1 MQNREPYMQ
10 KIIGNRY
17 TKTKASFEKSLCLFL
32 YQLGKKGKSLKTCL
46 NISGLGMQFKG
57 VKAVQN
63 VSMNLEE
70 GKLYALIGT
79 NGAGKTTIIN
89 MISGVLKPT
98 AGTICFQETDI
109 TGMRPD
115 RIAKMGVTRTYQ
127 NLRLFKKMTVLDNV
141 LMGAQMHSTCGAWES
156 VFQTSRFRENEKSMR
171 EHARRMLDI
180 MGIAAFEKELA
191 GSLPYGN
198 QRKLEIARILAS
210 NPKLLL
216 LDEPAAGM
224 NPQESHEL
232 VDIIRGIQKEFG
244 LTILLI
250 EHDMKVVMNL
260 CEYIYCMAAGEVIA
274 EGGPEAIRNNPRVIE
289 AYLGKRA
296 SHVTN

>member
-1 MQNREPYMQ
+1 MECLT
-10 KIIGNRY
+10 I
-17 TKTKASFEKSLCLFL
+17 EKLE
-32 YQLGKKGKSLKTCL
+32 
-46 NISGLGMQFKG
+46 MQFKG
-57 VKAVQN
+57 VKAVHN
-63 VSMNLEE
+63 VSMKLEQ

-98 AGTICFQETDI
+98 SGTISFLGQNI

-115 RIAKMGVTRTYQ
+115 RIARLGITRTYQ

-141 LMGAQMHSTCGAWES
+141 LMGAQMHSTCGAWQS
-156 VFQTSRFRENEKSMR
+156 IFQTSRFQQSEEQLRAKSR
-171 EHARRMLDI
+171 KMLDI
-180 MGIAAFEKELA
+180 MGLSAYENEMA

-198 QRKLEIARILAS
+198 QRKLEIARILAGS
-210 NPKLLL
+210 PKLLL

-224 NPQESHEL
+224 NPQESREL
-232 VDIIRGIQKEFG
+232 VNIIRNIREEFD

-260 CEYIYCMAAGEVIA
+260 CQYIYCMAAGEVIA
-274 EGGPEAIRNNPRVIE
+274 SGLPQEIRQNPRVIE

-296 SHVTN
+296 RNAAN

>member
-1 MQNREPYMQ
+1 MECLT
-10 KIIGNRY
+10 I
-17 TKTKASFEKSLCLFL
+17 EKLE
-32 YQLGKKGKSLKTCL
+32 
-46 NISGLGMQFKG
+46 MQFKG

-63 VSMNLEE
+63 VSMKLEQ

-98 AGTICFQETDI
+98 SGTISFLGQNI

-115 RIAKMGVTRTYQ
+115 RIARLGITRTYQ
-127 NLRLFKKMTVLDNV
+127 NLRLFRKMTVLDNV
-141 LMGAQMHSTCGAWES
+141 LMGAQMHSTCGAWQS
-156 VFQTSRFRENEKSMR
+156 IFQTSRFRQSEEQLRAKSR
-171 EHARRMLDI
+171 KMLDI
-180 MGIAAFEKELA
+180 MGLSAYENEMA

-198 QRKLEIARILAS
+198 QRKLEIARVLAGS
-210 NPKLLL
+210 PKLLL

-224 NPQESHEL
+224 NPQESREL
-232 VDIIRGIQKEFG
+232 VNIIRNIREEFD

-260 CEYIYCMAAGEVIA
+260 CQYIYCMAAGEVIA
-274 EGGPEAIRNNPRVIE
+274 SGLPQEIRQNPRVIE

-296 SHVTN
+296 RNAAN

>member
-1 MQNREPYMQ
+1 MECLT
-10 KIIGNRY
+10 I
-17 TKTKASFEKSLCLFL
+17 EKLE
-32 YQLGKKGKSLKTCL
+32 
-46 NISGLGMQFKG
+46 MQFKG

-63 VSMNLEE
+63 VSMKLEQ

-98 AGTICFQETDI
+98 SGTISFLGQNI

-115 RIAKMGVTRTYQ
+115 RIARLGITRTYQ
-127 NLRLFKKMTVLDNV
+127 NLRLFRKMTVLDNV
-141 LMGAQMHSTCGAWES
+141 LMGAQMHSTCGAWQS
-156 VFQTSRFRENEKSMR
+156 IFQTSRFWQSEEQLRAKSR
-171 EHARRMLDI
+171 KMLDI
-180 MGIAAFEKELA
+180 MGLSAYENEMA

-198 QRKLEIARILAS
+198 QRKLEIARILAGS
-210 NPKLLL
+210 PKLLL

-224 NPQESHEL
+224 NPQESREL
-232 VDIIRGIQKEFG
+232 VNIIRNIREEFD

-260 CEYIYCMAAGEVIA
+260 CQYIYCMAAGEVIA
-274 EGGPEAIRNNPRVIE
+274 SGLPQEIRQNPRVIE

-296 SHVTN
+296 RNAAN